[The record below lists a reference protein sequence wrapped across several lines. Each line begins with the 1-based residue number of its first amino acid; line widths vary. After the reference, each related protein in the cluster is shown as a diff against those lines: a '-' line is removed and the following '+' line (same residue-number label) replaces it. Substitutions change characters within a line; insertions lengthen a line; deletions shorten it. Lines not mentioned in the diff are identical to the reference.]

1 MNKKKLLQLVI
12 LAGGKGSRLKEIT
25 KKESKPMLK
34 IIDKKTFLE
43 LLIENLSRYPID
55 KILIL
60 CGYKY
65 KNIFKKFHNKKINRI
80 KITCIKEK
88 KPLGTAGALRNASNL
103 LEDNFFMCNGDTYFD
118 INILDLFISKKKKRV
133 L

>member
-25 KKESKPMLK
+25 KKKSKPMLK

-118 INILDLFISKKKKRV
+118 INILPLLCKKKKRV

>member
-80 KITCIKEK
+80 KITCIK
-88 KPLGTAGALRNASNL
+88 
-103 LEDNFFMCNGDTYFD
+103 
-118 INILDLFISKKKKRV
+118 
-133 L
+133 